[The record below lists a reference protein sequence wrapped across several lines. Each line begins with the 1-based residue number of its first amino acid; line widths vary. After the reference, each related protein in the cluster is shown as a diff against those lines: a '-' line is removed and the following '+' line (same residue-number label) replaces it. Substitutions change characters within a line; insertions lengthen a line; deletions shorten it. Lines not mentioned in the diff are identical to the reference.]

1 MVLSSYDAYVLR
13 GAPIG
18 ATRAKLLQQR
28 HGRIDKKYVVLPFKN
43 GNFCIYVTCILTR
56 LVPGYPKNILFHTN
70 ARHKGKDTIFWNT
83 LSELPM
89 H

>member
-43 GNFCIYVTCILTR
+43 GNFCIYITYILTH
-56 LVPGYPKNILFHTN
+56 LFFCFGVSLKYFVSHKCQTQGKGHNILEHP
-70 ARHKGKDTIFWNT
+70 A
-83 LSELPM
+83 
-89 H
+89 

>member
-1 MVLSSYDAYVLR
+1 MILSSYDTYVLR

-43 GNFCIYVTCILTR
+43 RNFCINVHYVYSHTSVFFFIFRVSLKYFVSHKCQTQ
-56 LVPGYPKNILFHTN
+56 GKGHNILEHP
-70 ARHKGKDTIFWNT
+70 A
-83 LSELPM
+83 
-89 H
+89 